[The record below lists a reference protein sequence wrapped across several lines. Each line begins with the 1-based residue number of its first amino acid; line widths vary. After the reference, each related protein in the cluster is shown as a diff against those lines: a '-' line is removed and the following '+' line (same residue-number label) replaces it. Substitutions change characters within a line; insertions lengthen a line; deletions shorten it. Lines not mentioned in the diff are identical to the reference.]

1 MKFLV
6 GLLVVLVI
14 AVGAVV
20 FYLDRIVATALE
32 QSGTYALGVETRVDS
47 VSIGLISG
55 HSAIRGLSVANPPGF
70 ERPHFLQLEEGSVDL
85 RVHELLGDPVAVQ
98 RLAIRGVEVTL
109 EQRGR
114 ELNYAP
120 IMEHLDQLAAAE
132 EAGAAPAEEAAGP
145 AKGFVIREI
154 VIEGVRAH
162 AALFL
167 GGGKQKELSIEVP
180 EIRLENV
187 GSESSGGVQLTELTR
202 ILTTAVLEAVASQG
216 GKLPSGLAGDLT
228 GRLREL
234 PDVDVKL
241 PKSAE
246 DVERLR
252 DSGSGVVEEGKKAIE
267 GLKGI
272 FDRD

>member
-6 GLLVVLVI
+6 GLVVVLVI

-32 QSGTYALGVETRVDS
+32 QSGSYALGVETRVDS

-55 HSAIRGLSVANPPGF
+55 HSAIRGLAVANPPGF
-70 ERPHFLQLEEGSVDL
+70 ERPHFLQMEEGSVDL
-85 RVHELLGDPVAVQ
+85 RVFELLGDPVAVQ
-98 RLAIRGVEVTL
+98 RIAIRGVDVTL
-109 EQRGR
+109 ERRGR
-114 ELNYAP
+114 QLNYAA

-132 EAGAAPAEEAAGP
+132 DTGAAPAEEEAGP
-145 AKGFVIREI
+145 TKGFVIREI

-234 PDVDVKL
+234 PKVDVKL
-241 PKSAE
+241 PKSA
-246 DVERLR
+246 DDLKGLS
-252 DSGSGVVEEGKKAIE
+252 DSGSGVVEEGKKAVE
-267 GLKGI
+267 GLKGL

>member
-1 MKFLV
+1 MKYLV

-20 FYLDRIVATALE
+20 LYMDRIVETAIE
-32 QSGTYALGVETRVDS
+32 RSGTYALGVETGVDS
-47 VSIGLISG
+47 VSIGLVSG
-55 HSAIRGLSVANPPGF
+55 HFSIRGLAVANPPGF
-70 ERPHFLQLEEGSVDL
+70 ERPHFLRLEEGSLDL
-85 RVHELLGDPVAVQ
+85 RIRELLGDPVAVE

-109 EQRGR
+109 ERRGR

-120 IMEHLDQLAAAE
+120 ILKHLDQIAAAE
-132 EAGAAPAEEAAGP
+132 DAAAAPAEEEAGP
-145 AKGFVIREI
+145 AKGFVIREV

-162 AALFL
+162 AALFP

-202 ILTTAVLEAVASQG
+202 ILTTAVLEAIASQG
-216 GKLPSGLAGDLT
+216 GKLPGGLAGDLT
-228 GRLREL
+228 GRLRAL

-246 DVERLR
+246 DIKALR
-252 DSGSGVVEEGKKAIE
+252 DSGSGSVEEGKKAVE